1 MTPESPIASLLS
13 ARLVMVT
20 GKGGTGKTT
29 TAAALA
35 VLGATKGR
43 RVLLCELDM
52 QRPGTTAVFGEMPTH
67 EPREVR
73 PNLFISNI
81 AFREALAAFVRRVV
95 PAGRVVQLVL
105 DNPLVRRFI
114 DVTPGSR
121 ELVTLSRIGE
131 YREEYDLVIVDMPA
145 SGHAFSL
152 LDILRSAIGLF
163 RTGPVRHVAQ
173 HLRDVLHDDTT
184 HVVFCAL
191 PEEMVINETLETRAK
206 MQNARVLGGD
216 SVAILNKAT
225 PPTLTETERELI
237 RRLAD
242 RELTALQREFVL
254 AGRWESELE
263 AATAE
268 AALRLADAF
277 DAEPVLI
284 PPSGPGGV
292 PRHVVHGVAVH
303 LGRAIGLSKRDIAW
317 I

>member
-1 MTPESPIASLLS
+1 MNPEAPIASLLQ

-35 VLGATKGR
+35 VLGATRGR

-52 QRPGTTAVFGEMPTH
+52 QRPGTTAVFGEMPAH

-73 PNLFISNI
+73 PNLFVSNV
-81 AFREALAAFVRRVV
+81 AFREALAAFIRRVV

-131 YREEYDLVIVDMPA
+131 FRDEFDIVIVDMPA

-163 RTGPVRHVAQ
+163 RTGPVRRVAED
-173 HLRDVLHDDTT
+173 LRDVLHDDSTR
-184 HVVFCAL
+184 VVFCAL
-191 PEEMVINETLETRAK
+191 PEEMVVNETLETRAK
-206 MQNARVLGGD
+206 MANAHLLGGD
-216 SVAILNKAT
+216 AIAFLNRAT
-225 PPTLTETERELI
+225 LPTLTGPERELI
-237 RRLAD
+237 RRLGD
-242 RELTALQREFVL
+242 RPLTDLQREFVL

-263 AATAE
+263 SATAE
-268 AALRLADAF
+268 AQARLTHAF
-277 DAEPVLI
+277 GAEPVLI
-284 PPSGPGGV
+284 PPSGPGGI

-303 LGRAIGLSKRDIAW
+303 LGRQIGLSKRDIPW